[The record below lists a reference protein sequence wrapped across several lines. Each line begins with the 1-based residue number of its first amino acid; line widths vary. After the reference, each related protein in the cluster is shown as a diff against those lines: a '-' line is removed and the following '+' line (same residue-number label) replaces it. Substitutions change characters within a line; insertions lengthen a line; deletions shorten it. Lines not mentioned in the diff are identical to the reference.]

1 MNYSLILLCAGSGK
15 RTGLKYNKIFYKI
28 NNQTV
33 YEMNISHFL
42 EDNRCKQIIVVTK
55 ENEIDDIRTLVNDSR
70 IEYVF
75 GGKERQDSVYEGLQ
89 KVKENHVFIHD
100 GARPYVSKQ
109 SINDLV
115 ECLKTY
121 DAGLL
126 MVPCKD
132 TIKEVKEGIVV
143 KTLKRETLMQA
154 QTPQVFKS
162 EDIKVAYQKAKDE
175 GYVANDDSQ
184 LFERYIDK
192 DIKAVLGDYSN
203 LKITTQEDLSQ
214 YETIVGTIKNVGDE
228 TLLIETN
235 DHQKYLISI
244 AGAIESNKGLIK
256 GNRIYIYYE
265 GTLDIKNKDIQSIK
279 VKSYKVLE

>member
-132 TIKEVKEGIVV
+132 TIKEVKEGIVSTLASQTDPATQIFI
-143 KTLKRETLMQA
+143 KTC
-154 QTPQVFKS
+154 VDNNKS
-162 EDIKVAYQKAKDE
+162 IAY
-175 GYVANDDSQ
+175 
-184 LFERYIDK
+184 RYIGKESGQQYDVIIPLS
-192 DIKAVLGDYSN
+192 D
-203 LKITTQEDLSQ
+203 LK
-214 YETIVGTIKNVGDE
+214 KM
-228 TLLIETN
+228 LIE
-235 DHQKYLISI
+235 K
-244 AGAIESNKGLIK
+244 
-256 GNRIYIYYE
+256 
-265 GTLDIKNKDIQSIK
+265 
-279 VKSYKVLE
+279 

>member
-89 KVKENHVFIHD
+89 KV
-100 GARPYVSKQ
+100 
-109 SINDLV
+109 
-115 ECLKTY
+115 
-121 DAGLL
+121 
-126 MVPCKD
+126 
-132 TIKEVKEGIVV
+132 
-143 KTLKRETLMQA
+143 MQA
-154 QTPQVFKS
+154 QTPQVFTS

-175 GYVANDDSQ
+175 GYVATDDSQ

-203 LKITTQEDLSQ
+203 LKITTQEDL
-214 YETIVGTIKNVGDE
+214 K
-228 TLLIETN
+228 
-235 DHQKYLISI
+235 
-244 AGAIESNKGLIK
+244 
-256 GNRIYIYYE
+256 
-265 GTLDIKNKDIQSIK
+265 
-279 VKSYKVLE
+279 

>member
-132 TIKEVKEGIVV
+132 TIKEVKEGIVSM
-143 KTLKRETLMQA
+143 LA
-154 QTPQVFKS
+154 SQTDP
-162 EDIKVAYQKAKDE
+162 AT
-175 GYVANDDSQ
+175 Q
-184 LFERYIDK
+184 LFIKTCVNNNKNIMYRYIGKESGKQHDVVIPVSDLK
-192 DIKAVLGDYSN
+192 KMFIK
-203 LKITTQEDLSQ
+203 K
-214 YETIVGTIKNVGDE
+214 
-228 TLLIETN
+228 
-235 DHQKYLISI
+235 
-244 AGAIESNKGLIK
+244 
-256 GNRIYIYYE
+256 
-265 GTLDIKNKDIQSIK
+265 
-279 VKSYKVLE
+279 